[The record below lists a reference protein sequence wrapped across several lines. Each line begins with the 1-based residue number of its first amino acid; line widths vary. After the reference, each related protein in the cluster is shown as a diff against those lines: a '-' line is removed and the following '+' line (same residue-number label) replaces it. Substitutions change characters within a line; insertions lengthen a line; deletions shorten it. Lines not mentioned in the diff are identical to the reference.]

1 MDYLLLPLTTIVLA
15 ISTVMLVSEI
25 LKSKR
30 ALKKYESIIN
40 IEKEVNRLHS
50 VSTQLA
56 KDIESRK
63 VKFEKQYNEAKVIY
77 ERLSKELAL
86 YRENIENLE
95 YGIYEATFSFD
106 TSEKFKDAI
115 NKVRDEQKSLVRNK
129 IACYCNTNWEVS
141 GSKRQGASMI
151 NRQIKITL
159 KAFNAQ
165 CDALI
170 SGVSWNNANRYIE
183 RIKKEVEQLNQMN
196 TVLGIVL
203 SSDYIGLKIIELKLT
218 QEYKEKK
225 YLEREAAREER
236 AQTREEEKAKREYE
250 AEIKKAEKEK
260 KLFEKA
266 IEEAKRQLGLVSE
279 VELKSLNEKINDLE
293 SKLREAEDRA
303 ERAISMAQLTKRGHI
318 YIISNIGSFG
328 EGIYKIGMTRRLDPI
343 DRVDELGDAS
353 VPFKFDIHAIIK
365 SDNAPELE
373 KQLHNHFSESRVNKI
388 NLRREYFKVSLD
400 EIEDYLKENFQ
411 GEYDLILLP
420 EAKEYRET
428 IYLENKKSNIYLN
441 QSDKFPDQLF
451 SD

>member
-1 MDYLLLPLTTIVLA
+1 
-15 ISTVMLVSEI
+15 
-25 LKSKR
+25 
-30 ALKKYESIIN
+30 
-40 IEKEVNRLHS
+40 
-50 VSTQLA
+50 
-56 KDIESRK
+56 
-63 VKFEKQYNEAKVIY
+63 
-77 ERLSKELAL
+77 
-86 YRENIENLE
+86 
-95 YGIYEATFSFD
+95 
-106 TSEKFKDAI
+106 
-115 NKVRDEQKSLVRNK
+115 
-129 IACYCNTNWEVS
+129 
-141 GSKRQGASMI
+141 
-151 NRQIKITL
+151 
-159 KAFNAQ
+159 
-165 CDALI
+165 
-170 SGVSWNNANRYIE
+170 
-183 RIKKEVEQLNQMN
+183 
-196 TVLGIVL
+196 
-203 SSDYIGLKIIELKLT
+203 
-218 QEYKEKK
+218 
-225 YLEREAAREER
+225 
-236 AQTREEEKAKREYE
+236 
-250 AEIKKAEKEK
+250 
-260 KLFEKA
+260 
-266 IEEAKRQLGLVSE
+266 VSE

-420 EAKEYRET
+420 KAKEYRET